1 MLWAL
6 LANNSLIWHVAGYI
20 IYEVIF
26 IPILY
31 IVQYLYWIFVAIIT
45 SNCGHTLF
53 AISITNSGIINNFTS
68 SPLFLIY
75 LSCFSISLIMFLF
88 VLLYNVLK
96 TYLSNELH
104 LYFKHT
110 FYWLII
116 TILLYPLIPIAFC
129 LLLLLINIAFNALG
143 FSNNTN
149 YLTTSTLGNYEANY
163 DLYKN
168 QILNN
173 LNNEQLNKLLFS
185 FNLKKLNS
193 NSYYATDFIN
203 NMNLYQSF
211 VLNNQTIFSKIS
223 ALLYNLKTN
232 QANLTAR
239 NSLSSDLVKLNDVN
253 NWLININNDLK
264 NLNLSS
270 LSKLKN
276 LVNNNQAYFDG
287 TLIDNLLDGMP
298 NSLVNLLP
306 HLGHL
311 YQFNLIYD
319 LESITGNNSK
329 IIDWTPNF
337 WKLNWNVIVAVI
349 FALAVLVVLFLYA
362 ILTIRK
368 IVELIILFLISPIVF
383 ISNVDEKSYYFK
395 KWLHAIFIKCL
406 ALILIALIFQTCM
419 VLYPKMAQAINSK
432 LNNETFN
439 CMIADVV
446 VGLAILLAC
455 FFSINTILS
464 IFDAKEGLM
473 EMFADLFSLQAVG
486 RSIPF
491 FKKIFM
497 HKGASNYALSKGN
510 NPNYSPDQPDGTKDV
525 SMEDILFQRVPIQ
538 TTGMEH
544 FLASNKFHHALNS
557 ANTKI
562 QSVLFGKPGRWFAKH
577 ENKWMNNFLNKH
589 FKKFHMEDQKWKKE
603 RTEGPF

>member
-1 MLWAL
+1 MLLAL
-6 LANNSLIWHVAGYI
+6 LANNTLVWHVAGYI
-20 IYEVIF
+20 IYEIIF

-45 SNCGHTLF
+45 SNCGPMLF
-53 AISITNSGIINNFTS
+53 AVKITSSGIINNFTT

-88 VLLYNVLK
+88 VLLYNVIK

-110 FYWLII
+110 FYWLIL

-129 LLLLLINIAFNALG
+129 ILLLLINVAFNALG
-143 FSNNTN
+143 FSSNVSYINGNTI
-149 YLTTSTLGNYEANY
+149 GGYEANY
-163 DLYKN
+163 DLYKT
-168 QILNN
+168 QILNQ
-173 LNNEQLNKLLFS
+173 LNNSQLNQLLFS

-203 NMNLYQSF
+203 NMNLYQTF
-211 VLNNQTIFSKIS
+211 VLNNQTIFNKIS
-223 ALLYNLKTN
+223 TLLYTLKNN
-232 QANLTAR
+232 QANLNAR
-239 NSLSSDLVKLNDVN
+239 STLSNDLVKLNDVN

-264 NLNLSS
+264 NLNLST
-270 LSKLKN
+270 LSKLKK
-276 LVNNNQAYFDG
+276 LVNNDQVYFNG
-287 TLIDNLLDGMP
+287 TIINNLLDSMP

-306 HLGHL
+306 HLGHI

-319 LESITGNNSK
+319 LESITGNNSR

-362 ILTIRK
+362 ILTVRK

-383 ISNVDEKSYYFK
+383 ITNVDEKSYYFK

-419 VLYPKMAQAINSK
+419 VLYPKMAAAINAK
-432 LNNETFN
+432 LNNGDIN
-439 CMIADVV
+439 CIIADVV

-464 IFDAKEGLM
+464 IFDAREGLM

-491 FKKIFM
+491 FKRIFT
-497 HKGASNYALSKGN
+497 HKGGGSFANKGN
-510 NPNYSPDQPDGTKDV
+510 NPNYPTDQPDGTKDV
-525 SMEDILFQRVPIQ
+525 TMEDILFQRVPIQ
-538 TTGMEH
+538 STGMEH
-544 FLASNKFHHALNS
+544 FLASNKFHHALNN
-557 ANTKI
+557 ANTKV
-562 QSVLFGKPGRWFAKH
+562 QSVLFGKPGKWFAKH
-577 ENKWMNNFLNKH
+577 ENKWINNFLNKH

>member
-1 MLWAL
+1 MLLAL
-6 LANNSLIWHVAGYI
+6 LANNTLIWHVAGYI
-20 IYEVIF
+20 IYEIIF

-31 IVQYLYWIFVAIIT
+31 IVKYLYWIFVAIIT
-45 SNCGHTLF
+45 SNCGSSLF
-53 AISITNSGIINNFTS
+53 AIEITSSGIINNFTT

-88 VLLYNVLK
+88 VLLYNVIK

-116 TILLYPLIPIAFC
+116 TILLYPLIPIVFC
-129 LLLLLINIAFNALG
+129 ILLLLINIAFNALG
-143 FSNNTN
+143 FSSNVSYITNT
-149 YLTTSTLGNYEANY
+149 TIGNYEANY
-163 DLYKN
+163 DLYKT
-168 QILNN
+168 QIINALNN
-173 LNNEQLNKLLFS
+173 QTFNKLLFS
-185 FNLKKLNS
+185 LNLHKLNS
-193 NSYYATDFIN
+193 NSYYATSLID

-211 VLNNQTIFSKIS
+211 VINNQGIFNKIS
-223 ALLYNLKTN
+223 LLLYSLKTN
-232 QANLTAR
+232 QANLSAR
-239 NSLSSDLVKLNDVN
+239 SILSNDLVKLNDLN
-253 NWLININNDLK
+253 NWLININNDMK

-270 LSKLKN
+270 LSKLKT
-276 LVNNNQAYFDG
+276 LINQNESYFNG
-287 TLIDNLLDGMP
+287 TLINNLLDSMP

-306 HLGHL
+306 HLGHI
-311 YQFNLIYD
+311 YQFNLIED

-329 IIDWTPNF
+329 IIDWTPDF
-337 WKLNWNVIVAVI
+337 WKLNWDVIIAVI
-349 FALAVLVVLFLYA
+349 FAIAVLVVLFLYA

-383 ISNVDEKSYYFK
+383 ITNIDEKSYYFK

-419 VLYPKMAQAINSK
+419 VIYPKIASAINSR
-432 LNNETFN
+432 LSNGDIN
-439 CMIADVV
+439 CIIADVV

-464 IFDAKEGLM
+464 IFDAREGLM
-473 EMFADLFSLQAVG
+473 EMFADLFSLQAIG
-486 RSIPF
+486 RSVPF
-491 FKKIFM
+491 FKRIFS
-497 HKGASNYALSKGN
+497 HKGSGSFGSKGN
-510 NPNYSPDQPDGTKDV
+510 NPNYPSDQPDGTNDV
-525 SMEDILFQRVPIQ
+525 TMEDILFQRVPIQ

-544 FLASNKFHHALNS
+544 FLASNKFHHALNTANSKVQS
-557 ANTKI
+557 A
-562 QSVLFGKPGRWFAKH
+562 LFGKPGRWFAKH
-577 ENKWMNNFLNKH
+577 ENKWINNFLNKH

>member
-1 MLWAL
+1 MLLAL

-20 IYEVIF
+20 IYEIIF

-45 SNCGHTLF
+45 SNCGSTLF
-53 AISITNSGIINNFTS
+53 AIQITNSGIINNFTT

-75 LSCFSISLIMFLF
+75 LSCFSISLILFLF
-88 VLLYNVLK
+88 VLLYNIIK

-116 TILLYPLIPIAFC
+116 TIMLYPLIPIAFC
-129 LLLLLINIAFNALG
+129 ILLLLINIAFNALG
-143 FSNNTN
+143 FSNNTS
-149 YLTTSTLGNYEANY
+149 YITSSTIGNYEANY
-163 DLYKN
+163 DLYKTK
-168 QILNN
+168 ILAN

-185 FNLKKLNS
+185 LNLTKINS
-193 NSYYATDFIN
+193 NSYYATSLID
-203 NMNLYQSF
+203 NMNLYQNF
-211 VLNNQTIFSKIS
+211 VVNNQIIFSKIS
-223 ALLYNLKTN
+223 NLLYNLKIN
-232 QANLTAR
+232 QANLSTR
-239 NSLSSDLVKLNDVN
+239 NLLSNDLVKLNNLN
-253 NWLININNDLK
+253 NWLININKDIK
-264 NLNLSS
+264 NLNLKS
-270 LSKLKN
+270 LVKLKS
-276 LVNNNQAYFDG
+276 LIDQEQDYFNG
-287 TLIDNLLDGMP
+287 TLINQLLDSLP

-311 YQFNLIYD
+311 YQFNLICD
-319 LESITGNNSK
+319 LENITGNNSK

-349 FALAVLVVLFLYA
+349 FAIAVLVVLFLYA

-383 ISNVDEKSYYFK
+383 ITNVDEKSYYFK

-406 ALILIALIFQTCM
+406 ALILIALIFQTCI
-419 VLYPKMAQAINSK
+419 VLYPKIAQAINFK
-432 LNNETFN
+432 LNKGNIN
-439 CMIADVV
+439 CLIADVV

-464 IFDAKEGLM
+464 IFDAREGLM
-473 EMFADLFSLQAVG
+473 EMFADLFSLQAIG
-486 RSIPF
+486 RSVPF
-491 FKKIFM
+491 FKRIFN
-497 HKGASNYALSKGN
+497 HKSTGFFANKDH
-510 NPNYSPDQPDGTKDV
+510 NPNYPADQPNGTKDV

-538 TTGMEH
+538 TTGLEH
-544 FLASNKFHHALNS
+544 FLASNKFHHSLNT

-562 QSVLFGKPGRWFAKH
+562 QSVLFGKPGKWFAKH
-577 ENKWMNNFLNKH
+577 ENKWINNFLNKH